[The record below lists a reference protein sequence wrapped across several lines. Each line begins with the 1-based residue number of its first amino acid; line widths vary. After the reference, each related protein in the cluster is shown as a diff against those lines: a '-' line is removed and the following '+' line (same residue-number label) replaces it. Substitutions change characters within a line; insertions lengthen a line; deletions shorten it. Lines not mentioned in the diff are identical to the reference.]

1 MQLHIGANYQGYE
14 YARRLEAWL
23 KQNGH
28 DVIWHGADA
37 YDFEDDYPLFS
48 FRVGQAVIADEDKG
62 LETRGIVVGGTGSGE
77 IVAANKVNGT
87 RAVPAIS
94 VDYVTD
100 AREHANANI
109 LVIGSETTDEATA
122 QSMITALL
130 DTKFLMSLDDAR
142 RLVNTNE
149 FENSGTI
156 EGWMIEG

>member
-1 MQLHIGANYQGYE
+1 MLLHIGANYQGYE
-14 YARRLEAWL
+14 YARKLEAWL
-23 KQNGH
+23 TQAGH
-28 DVIWHGADA
+28 EVIWHGADS

-94 VDYVTD
+94 VDYVVD

-109 LVIGSETTDEATA
+109 LVIGSETTDEAAA
-122 QSMITALL
+122 QAMITALL
-130 DTKFLMSLDDAR
+130 DTKFLMILDDAR

>member
-1 MQLHIGANYQGYE
+1 MRLHIGANYEGYE
-14 YARRLEAWL
+14 YARKIEAWL
-23 KQNGH
+23 LQGDH
-28 DVIWHGADA
+28 EVIWHGAEA

-48 FRVGQAVIADEDKG
+48 FRVGQAVIADEDRG
-62 LETRGIVVGGTGSGE
+62 LETRGIVFGGTGSGE

-94 VDYVTD
+94 VDYVKD

-109 LVIGSETTDEATA
+109 LVIGAQITSEESAQAMIATL
-122 QSMITALL
+122 IETA
-130 DTKFLMSLDDAR
+130 FLMSLDDAR

>member
-1 MQLHIGANYQGYE
+1 MRLHIGANYQGYE
-14 YARRLEAWL
+14 YARQLEAWL
-23 KQNGH
+23 QLQGH
-28 DVIWHGADA
+28 EAIWHGAPA

-48 FRVGQAVIADEDKG
+48 FRVGQAVIADEDQG

-94 VDYVTD
+94 VAYVTD

-109 LVIGSETTDEATA
+109 LVIGSETTDEAA
-122 QSMITALL
+122 AKSMIAALL